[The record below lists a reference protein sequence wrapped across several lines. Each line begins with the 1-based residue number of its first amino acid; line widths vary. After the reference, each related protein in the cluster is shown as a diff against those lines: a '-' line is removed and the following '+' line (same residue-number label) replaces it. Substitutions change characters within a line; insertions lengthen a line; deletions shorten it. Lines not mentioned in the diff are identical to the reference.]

1 MENKLN
7 FTTDKISYLL
17 KKIAIPA
24 ATGTLFSSLY
34 TLVDTFYAGQISP
47 NALVALSKAFPISFI
62 IIAFGVGILAGST
75 SLISNAIGEKN
86 KTKAFQYLSQS
97 LIYSLVVASFVIFF
111 GLNYSSDLLKLMGT
125 EEENIAL
132 TLKYTNIIFL
142 GSIFFYI
149 QVSLN
154 AGLNAQGDTKS
165 YRNILII
172 SFFLNI
178 VLNPLFVFGYGII
191 PPLGIAGLAIATI
204 TTQCLSMLYILFK
217 VLKTDA
223 KEYLAF
229 KYFYIKISFIKD
241 LFKQGMP
248 VTVSMMLIALG
259 IYNILFFVSKFGD
272 LAAAGYG
279 VAIRVEQLLLLP
291 IIGLNT
297 AVLSISGQNFGAKEY
312 KRIGEVYFKAI
323 SYGSALMIVAG
334 FFIFFGGN
342 SILQLFTDD
351 PDVINFG
358 TKYLRI
364 AAFIGPVY
372 PIFFITNAFFQGI
385 KKPIYSTYI
394 NLFRIVILPFATMWL
409 ILNVFSGSYEH
420 LFLGLL
426 IINWFFGIFVVGMV
440 KYCFLKK
447 LIAQ

>member
-86 KTKAFQYLSQS
+86 KIKASLYLSQS

-111 GLNYSSDLLKLMGT
+111 GLNFSSDLLKLMGT

-132 TLKYTNIIFL
+132 TLEYTNIIFL

-229 KYFYIKISFIKD
+229 KYFYIKINFIKD

-248 VTVSMMLIALG
+248 VTVSMMLIGLG

-279 VAIRVEQLLLLP
+279 VALRVEQLLLLP

-342 SILQLFTDD
+342 LILQLFTDD

-409 ILNVFSGSYEH
+409 ILDVFRGSYEH

-426 IINWFFGIFVVGMV
+426 IINWFFGIFVLGIV
-440 KYCFLKK
+440 KYFFLKK
-447 LIAQ
+447 LIA

>member
-1 MENKLN
+1 LENKLN

-86 KTKAFQYLSQS
+86 KIKASLYLSQS

-111 GLNYSSDLLKLMGT
+111 GLNFSSDLLKLMGT

-132 TLKYTNIIFL
+132 TLEYTNIIFL

-229 KYFYIKISFIKD
+229 KYFYIKINFIKD

-248 VTVSMMLIALG
+248 VTVSMMLIGLG

-279 VAIRVEQLLLLP
+279 VALRVEQLLLLP

-323 SYGSALMIVAG
+323 SYGSALMI
-334 FFIFFGGN
+334 
-342 SILQLFTDD
+342 
-351 PDVINFG
+351 
-358 TKYLRI
+358 I
-364 AAFIGPVY
+364 A
-372 PIFFITNAFFQGI
+372 
-385 KKPIYSTYI
+385 
-394 NLFRIVILPFATMWL
+394 
-409 ILNVFSGSYEH
+409 
-420 LFLGLL
+420 
-426 IINWFFGIFVVGMV
+426 
-440 KYCFLKK
+440 
-447 LIAQ
+447 

>member
-86 KTKAFQYLSQS
+86 KIKASLYLSQS

-111 GLNYSSDLLKLMGT
+111 GLNFSSDLLKLMGT

-132 TLKYTNIIFL
+132 TLEYTNIIFL

-229 KYFYIKISFIKD
+229 KYFYIKINFIKD

-248 VTVSMMLIALG
+248 VTVSMMLIGLG

-279 VAIRVEQLLLLP
+279 VALRVEQLLLLP

-323 SYGSALMIVAG
+323 SYGSALMIIAG

-342 SILQLFTDD
+342 LILQLFTDD

-409 ILNVFSGSYEH
+409 ILDVFRGSYEH

-426 IINWFFGIFVVGMV
+426 IINWFFGIFVLGIV
-440 KYCFLKK
+440 KYFFLKK
-447 LIAQ
+447 LIA

>member
-1 MENKLN
+1 LENKLN

-86 KTKAFQYLSQS
+86 KIKASLYLSQS

-111 GLNYSSDLLKLMGT
+111 GLNFSSDLLKLMGT

-132 TLKYTNIIFL
+132 TLEYTNIIFL

-229 KYFYIKISFIKD
+229 KYFYIKINFIKD

-248 VTVSMMLIALG
+248 VTVSMMLIGLG

-279 VAIRVEQLLLLP
+279 VALRVEQLLLLP

-323 SYGSALMIVAG
+323 SYGSALMIIAG

-342 SILQLFTDD
+342 LILQLFTDD

-409 ILNVFSGSYEH
+409 ILDVFRGSYEH

-426 IINWFFGIFVVGMV
+426 IINWFFGIFVLGIV
-440 KYCFLKK
+440 KYFFLKK
-447 LIAQ
+447 LIA

>member
-86 KTKAFQYLSQS
+86 KIKASLYLSQS

-111 GLNYSSDLLKLMGT
+111 GLNFSSDLLKLMGT

-132 TLKYTNIIFL
+132 TLEYTNIIFL

-229 KYFYIKISFIKD
+229 KYFYIKINFIKD

-248 VTVSMMLIALG
+248 VTVSMMLIGLG

-272 LAAAGYG
+272 FAAAGYG
-279 VAIRVEQLLLLP
+279 VALRVEQLLLLP

-323 SYGSALMIVAG
+323 SYGSALMIIAG

-342 SILQLFTDD
+342 LILQLFTDD

-409 ILNVFSGSYEH
+409 ILDVFRGSYEH

-426 IINWFFGIFVVGMV
+426 IINWFFGIFVLGIV
-440 KYCFLKK
+440 KYFFLKK
-447 LIAQ
+447 LIA

>member
-1 MENKLN
+1 LENKLN

-86 KTKAFQYLSQS
+86 KIKASLYLSQS

-111 GLNYSSDLLKLMGT
+111 GLNFSSDLLKLMGT

-132 TLKYTNIIFL
+132 TLEYTNIIFL

-229 KYFYIKISFIKD
+229 KYFYIKINFIKD

-248 VTVSMMLIALG
+248 VTVSMMLIGLG

-279 VAIRVEQLLLLP
+279 VALRVEQLLLLP

-342 SILQLFTDD
+342 LILQLFTDD

-409 ILNVFSGSYEH
+409 ILDVFRGSYEH

-426 IINWFFGIFVVGMV
+426 IINWFFGIFVLGIV
-440 KYCFLKK
+440 KYFFLKK
-447 LIAQ
+447 LIA